1 MNTIVFVEDDAEV
14 GSLIAAYLAKHDMQV
29 TVEPRGDQAEET
41 ILRESPD
48 LVLLD
53 IMLPGK
59 DGMTICRDLR
69 AKWSGPIV
77 LLTSLDSDMNHIL
90 ALEMGACDY
99 ILKTTPPAVLLARLR
114 LHLRQNE
121 QATLTKGLQETSLTP
136 YKALHFGT
144 LTIDPINRV
153 VTLANTE
160 ISLSTADFELLWEL
174 ATHAGQIMDRDA
186 LLKNLRG
193 VSYDGLDRSVDVAIS
208 RLRKKL
214 LDNAAEPYRIKTV
227 RNKGYLFAPH
237 AWEKAMKKLFIQFY
251 LLLFVCFLV
260 MSLLVGLVYK
270 FTAERAGKQSLDD
283 LMNSSLYLM
292 RSELREIPPHD
303 WGKTLKEMDLN
314 LSFDLRVEPL
324 SKYHL
329 DDISMHRLRGGEIV
343 ALDDQYTFLQR
354 IPRSHYVLAV
364 GPVPYLYYL
373 HQMRLLDIALIA
385 FIAISLAFPVFIW
398 MRPHWQDMLKLEAAA
413 QRFGDGHLNERIH
426 FDEGSSFERLGIAF
440 NQMADNINALIA
452 SKKQLIDGIAHELRT
467 PLVRLRYRLEM
478 SDNLSAAESQ
488 ALNRDISQLE
498 ALIEELLTYARLDRP
513 QNELHLSEPD
523 LPLWLSTHLADI
535 QAVTPDKTVRI
546 KTLAQGHYAAL
557 DMRLMERV
565 LDNLLNNALRYCHS
579 TVETSLLLSGNR
591 ATLIVED
598 DGPGIAPENR
608 EHIFEPFVRL
618 DPSRDRSTGGCGL
631 GLAIV
636 HSIALAMGGTVNCD
650 TSELGGARFSFS
662 WPLWHNI
669 PQFTSA

>member
-1 MNTIVFVEDDAEV
+1 
-14 GSLIAAYLAKHDMQV
+14 
-29 TVEPRGDQAEET
+29 
-41 ILRESPD
+41 
-48 LVLLD
+48 
-53 IMLPGK
+53 
-59 DGMTICRDLR
+59 
-69 AKWSGPIV
+69 
-77 LLTSLDSDMNHIL
+77 
-90 ALEMGACDY
+90 
-99 ILKTTPPAVLLARLR
+99 
-114 LHLRQNE
+114 
-121 QATLTKGLQETSLTP
+121 
-136 YKALHFGT
+136 
-144 LTIDPINRV
+144 
-153 VTLANTE
+153 
-160 ISLSTADFELLWEL
+160 
-174 ATHAGQIMDRDA
+174 
-186 LLKNLRG
+186 
-193 VSYDGLDRSVDVAIS
+193 
-208 RLRKKL
+208 
-214 LDNAAEPYRIKTV
+214 
-227 RNKGYLFAPH
+227 
-237 AWEKAMKKLFIQFY
+237 MKKLFIQFY

-546 KTLAQGHYAAL
+546 KTLA
-557 DMRLMERV
+557 
-565 LDNLLNNALRYCHS
+565 
-579 TVETSLLLSGNR
+579 
-591 ATLIVED
+591 
-598 DGPGIAPENR
+598 
-608 EHIFEPFVRL
+608 
-618 DPSRDRSTGGCGL
+618 
-631 GLAIV
+631 
-636 HSIALAMGGTVNCD
+636 
-650 TSELGGARFSFS
+650 
-662 WPLWHNI
+662 
-669 PQFTSA
+669 

>member
-90 ALEMGACDY
+90 ARERGACDY
-99 ILKTTPPAVLLARLR
+99 ILQTPPPAVLLARLR

-214 LDNAAEPYRIKTV
+214 LDNAAEPYR
-227 RNKGYLFAPH
+227 
-237 AWEKAMKKLFIQFY
+237 MKKLFIQFY

-546 KTLAQGHYAAL
+546 KTLVQGHYAAL

>member
-1 MNTIVFVEDDAEV
+1 
-14 GSLIAAYLAKHDMQV
+14 
-29 TVEPRGDQAEET
+29 
-41 ILRESPD
+41 
-48 LVLLD
+48 
-53 IMLPGK
+53 
-59 DGMTICRDLR
+59 
-69 AKWSGPIV
+69 
-77 LLTSLDSDMNHIL
+77 
-90 ALEMGACDY
+90 
-99 ILKTTPPAVLLARLR
+99 
-114 LHLRQNE
+114 
-121 QATLTKGLQETSLTP
+121 
-136 YKALHFGT
+136 
-144 LTIDPINRV
+144 
-153 VTLANTE
+153 
-160 ISLSTADFELLWEL
+160 
-174 ATHAGQIMDRDA
+174 
-186 LLKNLRG
+186 
-193 VSYDGLDRSVDVAIS
+193 
-208 RLRKKL
+208 
-214 LDNAAEPYRIKTV
+214 
-227 RNKGYLFAPH
+227 
-237 AWEKAMKKLFIQFY
+237 MKKLFIQFY

-398 MRPHWQDMLKLEAAA
+398 MRPHWQDMLRIETAA
-413 QRFGDGHLNERIH
+413 QRFGEGHFSERIH
-426 FDEGSSFERLGIAF
+426 FDSMSSFERLGVAF

-478 SDNLSAAESQ
+478 SENLTEAESQ
-488 ALNRDISQLE
+488 ALNRDIGQLE

-513 QNELHLSEPD
+513 QTELSLTTPD
-523 LPLWLSTHLADI
+523 FPAWISDHVEDI
-535 QAVTPDKTVRI
+535 QMVNPQREVALA
-546 KTLAQGHYAAL
+546 TLTHGNYGAL

-565 LDNLLNNALRYCHS
+565 LDNLVNNALRYS
-579 TVETSLLLSGNR
+579 TQRVAVSLTLQGPR
-591 ATLIVED
+591 ASLQVED
-598 DGPGIAPENR
+598 DGPGIAPEER
-608 EHIFEPFVRL
+608 ERVFEPFVRL
-618 DPSRDRSTGGCGL
+618 DPSRDRATGGCGL

-636 HSIALAMGGTVNCD
+636 HSIAQAMGGDVRCEA
-650 TSELGGARFSFS
+650 SPLGGARFCFS
-662 WPLWHNI
+662 WPVYHQL
-669 PQFTSA
+669 PDFTSA